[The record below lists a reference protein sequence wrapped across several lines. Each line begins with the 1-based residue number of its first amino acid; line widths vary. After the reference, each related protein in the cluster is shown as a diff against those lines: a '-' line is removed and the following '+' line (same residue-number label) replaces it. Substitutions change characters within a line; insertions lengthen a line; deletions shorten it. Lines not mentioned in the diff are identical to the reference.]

1 MGERLLNSALS
12 GGRGLIVV
20 AALLEA
26 EAVAAAVG
34 LGASAAPG
42 EWRVAA
48 LDERLDLLTCGIGKS
63 NAAGAT
69 ARALAGGAYRAVVNA
84 GVCGSLPSGGG
95 SMLEPGRAV
104 VGTSAVFAD
113 EGLQTPEGF
122 RDVAE
127 MGFGPLASLRG
138 GGVEIA
144 CDVGLVRA
152 LEALGDERGPIATVS
167 TCSGTDHLAR
177 EVAARTGA
185 RVEAMEG
192 AAIALVCARLGVP
205 FAEWRVVSN
214 TTGDRAGQR
223 WDIRAALARLGVSAS
238 RL

>member
-12 GGRGLIVV
+12 GGRGLLVV
-20 AALLEA
+20 AARAEA
-26 EAVAAAVG
+26 EAVVGAFGFKAAE
-34 LGASAAPG
+34 APA
-42 EWRVAA
+42 EWRIRT

-69 ARALAGGAYRAVVNA
+69 ARALEGGQYRAVLNI
-84 GVCGSLPSGGG
+84 GVCGSLPRGGG
-95 SMLEPGRAV
+95 PMLEPGRAV

-127 MGFGPLASLRG
+127 MGFGPLASLPG
-138 GGVEIA
+138 GGVAIA
-144 CDVGLVRA
+144 CDGA
-152 LEALGDERGPIATVS
+152 LLGALDALGDERGVIATVS
-167 TCSGTDHLAR
+167 TCSGTDALAR
-177 EVAARTGA
+177 AVAERTGA
-185 RVEAMEG
+185 PAEAMEG
-192 AAIALVCARLGVP
+192 AAAALVCARFGAP

-223 WDIRAALARLGVSAS
+223 WDIRAALARLAAGAA

>member
-20 AALLEA
+20 AARLEA
-26 EAVAAAVG
+26 EAVAAAFG

-69 ARALAGGAYRAVVNA
+69 ARALSGGAYRAVVNL
-84 GVCGSLPSGGG
+84 GVCGSLPSSDGTK
-95 SMLEPGRAV
+95 LEPGRAV
-104 VGTSAVFAD
+104 VGTSEVFAD
-113 EGLQTPEGF
+113 EGLLTPEGF
-122 RDVAE
+122 RDIAE
-127 MGFGPLASLRG
+127 MGFGPLASLPG
-138 GGVEIA
+138 GGVSIA
-144 CDVGLVRA
+144 CDAGLVRA
-152 LEALGDERGPIATVS
+152 LEGLGDERGPIATVS
-167 TCSGTDHLAR
+167 TCSGTDELAR
-177 EVAARTGA
+177 AVAERSGA

-192 AAIALVCARLGVP
+192 AAAALVCARMGVR

-214 TTGDRAGQR
+214 TTGDRARQR
-223 WDIRAALARLGVSAS
+223 WDIRGALARLGAGAA

>member
-1 MGERLLNSALS
+1 MGERLLNSVIS
-12 GGRGLIVV
+12 GGRGLVVV
-20 AALLEA
+20 AARLEA
-26 EAVAAAVG
+26 EAVAGAFG
-34 LGASAAPG
+34 LGAADAPA
-42 EWRVAA
+42 EWRIVS

-69 ARALAGGAYRAVVNA
+69 AWALSGGAYRAVVNL
-84 GVCGSLPSGGG
+84 GVCGALPSAGG

-104 VGTSAVFAD
+104 VGTCAVFAD
-113 EGLQTPEGF
+113 EGLLTPDGF

-127 MGFGPLASLRG
+127 MGFGPLASLPG
-138 GGVEIA
+138 GGVAIA
-144 CDVGLVRA
+144 CDAALVRA

-167 TCSGTDHLAR
+167 TCSGTDELAQA
-177 EVAARTGA
+177 VAERSGA

-192 AAIALVCARLGVP
+192 AAMALVCARLGVA

-214 TTGDRAGQR
+214 TTGDRARQR
-223 WDIRAALARLGVSAS
+223 WDIRGALARLGEGAA